1 MRLKATH
8 AVVLFFAILVGACS
22 GQLIQPDKATIDSV
36 VIRNQTSHSVHD
48 VTLRIPANGGVISCS
63 TILAHSECSLGFS
76 LRQNNNN
83 PALLS
88 WTYRGHSYQ
97 EPLKGPPGQAD
108 EVTQQAVIT
117 IIGEGIVIAKLKD
130 HR

>member
-1 MRLKATH
+1 MRLKAKN
-8 AVVLFFAILVGACS
+8 AVVLLLVMLVSACS
-22 GQLIQPDKATIDSV
+22 SQRLQPDKATIDSV
-36 VIRNQTSHSVHD
+36 VIRNQTNHPVHD
-48 VTLRIPANGGVISCS
+48 VTLRIPANHGVISCS

-88 WTYRGHSYQ
+88 WTYRGHTYQ

-108 EVTQQAVIT
+108 DLTQQAVIT
-117 IIGEGIVIAKLKD
+117 IVGEGIVIARLKD